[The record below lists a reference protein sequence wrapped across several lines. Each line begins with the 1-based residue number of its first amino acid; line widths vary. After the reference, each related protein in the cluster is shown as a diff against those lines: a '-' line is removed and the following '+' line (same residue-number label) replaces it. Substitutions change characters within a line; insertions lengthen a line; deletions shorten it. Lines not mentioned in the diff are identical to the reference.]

1 MPRTS
6 SAKKAL
12 RQSDRRR
19 ILNTNR
25 KINVKNEVKEFKKLI
40 EAKKFDEAR
49 AAFPKVMKTVDKVAK
64 SGFIKKGKADRI
76 KSRLAKKIKNA
87 SS

>member
-1 MPRTS
+1 MPKTS

-12 RQSDRRR
+12 RQSERRR

-49 AAFPKVMKTVDKVAK
+49 KALPKVMKTVDKVAK
-64 SGFIKKGKADRI
+64 TGFIKKGKADRI

-87 SS
+87 SA